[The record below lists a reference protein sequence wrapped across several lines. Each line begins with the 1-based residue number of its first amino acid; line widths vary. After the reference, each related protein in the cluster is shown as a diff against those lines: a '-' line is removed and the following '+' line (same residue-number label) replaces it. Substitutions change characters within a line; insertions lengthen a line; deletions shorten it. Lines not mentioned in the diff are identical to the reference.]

1 MITYHYLLH
10 RFPLAACVTATLAA
24 GAFFSPVFAAEQ
36 DFAGER
42 IVHLLQEP
50 RHRTVHQ
57 DGDIYVLDVQLNPG
71 DESLP
76 HVHDSALLVTM
87 ISTGA
92 GPANGRVTANTD
104 YVTTPVTHKINNA
117 GPGLMRIIAMTNLS
131 PRLDPVSADRPSGMP
146 AEPTIENAWFR
157 SYRIALEP
165 GANSAAL
172 TLDNPSVVVQVTDG
186 KVHVSRADGI
196 TAELDAMAKWTW
208 RDADSSYQIRNV
220 GTVPVEL
227 VINEARR

>member
-1 MITYHYLLH
+1 MNTFNLML
-10 RFPLAACVTATLAA
+10 RQFPLAACAAATLVA
-24 GAFFSPVFAAEQ
+24 GNFISPVAAAEQ
-36 DFAGER
+36 EFAGER

-57 DGDIYVLDVQLNPG
+57 DGDIYVLDVQVNPG
-71 DESLP
+71 DESLA

-92 GPANGRVTANTD
+92 GPANGRVTTNTD
-104 YVTTPVTHKINNA
+104 YVTTNVTHKISNA

-131 PRLDPVSADRPSGMP
+131 PRQDPLSSDRPQGMP
-146 AEPTIENAWFR
+146 ADPTIENAWFR
-157 SYRIALEP
+157 SYRIILDP
-165 GANSAAL
+165 GAESAPL
-172 TLDNPSVVVQVTDG
+172 LLENPSVVVQVTDG

-208 RDADSSYQIRNV
+208 RDADSGYRIRNV
-220 GTVPVEL
+220 GSVPVEL

>member
-1 MITYHYLLH
+1 MIIFRQML
-10 RFPLAACVTATLAA
+10 RKFSLAVCAAATLAA
-24 GAFFSPVFAAEQ
+24 SSFIAPVVAAEQ

-50 RHRTVHQ
+50 RHRTVLQ

-71 DESLP
+71 DESLA

-92 GPANGRVTANTD
+92 GPANGRVTVNTD

-131 PRLDPVSADRPSGMP
+131 PRQDPLSSDRPSGMP

-165 GANSAAL
+165 GANSAPL
-172 TLDNPSVVVQVTDG
+172 LLENPSVVVQVTEG

-227 VINEARR
+227 VIHEARR